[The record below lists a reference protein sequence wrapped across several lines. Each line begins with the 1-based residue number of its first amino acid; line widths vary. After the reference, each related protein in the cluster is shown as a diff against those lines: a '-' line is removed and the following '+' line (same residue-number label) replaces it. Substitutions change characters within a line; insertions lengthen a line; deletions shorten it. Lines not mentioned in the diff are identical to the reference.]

1 MTQAPDTL
9 TDDLGRSL
17 RTSLQV
23 ALLAGEAIARRRENR
38 LREARQ
44 RSEEHARAF
53 QTRLRAERGS
63 AEAQLRPVHSSR
75 WWDAAT
81 PEILAETYRTAHAWK
96 NESPIAADALARLD
110 DQLSARHGI
119 DTATLGVEQAGVADR
134 LAAVMNERAA
144 REAAS
149 NSFAERGF
157 TVVDDR
163 PAGRGF
169 IPTWDLRQA
178 NGENIDRAAIDE
190 APQHWAVF
198 LTRDDKNE
206 WAPEFF
212 CTDVAAAG
220 LDRPVPPLY
229 LAHEDGWWEMA
240 AEHQIAEIY
249 EQFIHNNAAYGVAR
263 MEDQISRH
271 YGIDASTSRGLP
283 DELADRLAAV
293 NAERAATVSA
303 EKSTRERADTVA
315 AITLANRVDA
325 SRGAARG
332 PVEAQLR
339 AVHSP
344 GWWDAATPET
354 LAETYRMADTWKYE
368 SPVAANALAQLT
380 DQLATRY
387 GIDTITLGNDS
398 GSVADDLAEVLNRR
412 AAREAQSTP
421 TPDPMADVLNK
432 RDRQAAEFDAALEW
446 AKTAVPRDAE
456 RYVYAAGERKD
467 AALETITTGWEVVQS
482 KAWATENAP
491 ALAAQ
496 FAQTEISANRQDYL
510 TARTELIEEWS
521 TAGRPRVDAALGTR
535 PAAGSASSAA
545 PHRYDSKERR
555 DALTAQLQAAGV
567 DPDAIE
573 ARLAADRD
581 NAHPIGTPAASTS
594 ASPKAS
600 KGDRSNTRSAST
612 ERGDR

>member
-81 PEILAETYRTAHAWK
+81 PEILADTYRTAHAWK
-96 NESPIAADALARLD
+96 DQSPVAADALARLD
-110 DQLSARHGI
+110 DQLAARHKI
-119 DTATLGVEQAGVADR
+119 DTTALGVDQAGVADR
-134 LAAVMNERAA
+134 LAEVMNERAA
-144 REAAS
+144 REAAA
-149 NSFAERGF
+149 NSYAERGF

-178 NGENIDRAAIDE
+178 NGEDVDRGAIDS

-229 LAHEDGWWEMA
+229 LAYEDWWWEMA

-249 EQFIHNNAAYGVAR
+249 EQFIHTGAAYGVAH

-271 YGIDASTSRGLP
+271 YGIDAKTFRGLP
-283 DELADRLAAV
+283 DELAGRLAAV
-293 NAERAATVSA
+293 TAERAATASA
-303 EKSTRERADTVA
+303 EKSTRERSDTVA
-315 AITLANRVDA
+315 AIAHADRVDA
-325 SRGAARG
+325 AR
-332 PVEAQLR
+332 ETQ
-339 AVHSP
+339 
-344 GWWDAATPET
+344 ATPAPGT
-354 LAETYRMADTWKYE
+354 QLDT
-368 SPVAANALAQLT
+368 
-380 DQLATRY
+380 R
-387 GIDTITLGNDS
+387 
-398 GSVADDLAEVLNRR
+398 
-412 AAREAQSTP
+412 
-421 TPDPMADVLNK
+421 
-432 RDRQAAEFDAALEW
+432 AAEFDAALEW
-446 AKTAVPRDAE
+446 AKATVPRDAE
-456 RYVYAAGERKD
+456 RYVYASGERKD
-467 AALETITTGWEVVQS
+467 AARETITIGWEVVQS

-510 TARTELIEEWS
+510 TARTELIQEWS
-521 TAGRPRVDAALGTR
+521 TAGRPRVDAALGAQ
-535 PAAGSASSAA
+535 PAAASASSAS

-555 DALTAQLQAAGV
+555 DALAAELTAAGV
-567 DPDAIE
+567 APDAVA
-573 ARLAADRD
+573 ARIAADRD
-581 NAHPIGTPAASTS
+581 NAHPIGTPPAVSTS
-594 ASPKAS
+594 TSPKAS
-600 KGDRSNTRSAST
+600 KGDRSKTRSVST

>member
-75 WWDAAT
+75 WWEAAT

-96 NESPIAADALARLD
+96 EQSPVAADALTRLD
-110 DQLSARHGI
+110 DQISARHGI
-119 DTATLGVEQAGVADR
+119 DTATLGVEQAGIADQ

-149 NSFAERGF
+149 NSFAVRGF

-178 NGENIDRAAIDE
+178 NGEGIDRAAID
-190 APQHWAVF
+190 ADPKHWAVF

-249 EQFIHNNAAYGVAR
+249 EQFIHNGSSYGVAR

-271 YGIDASTSRGLP
+271 YGIDASTSRGIP
-283 DELADRLAAV
+283 DELADRIAAV
-293 NAERAATVSA
+293 NAERADTVAA
-303 EKSTRERADTVA
+303 EKSTRERTDTVA
-315 AITLANRVDA
+315 AIAHADRVD
-325 SRGAARG
+325 
-332 PVEAQLR
+332 
-339 AVHSP
+339 
-344 GWWDAATPET
+344 
-354 LAETYRMADTWKYE
+354 
-368 SPVAANALAQLT
+368 
-380 DQLATRY
+380 
-387 GIDTITLGNDS
+387 
-398 GSVADDLAEVLNRR
+398 

-421 TPDPMADVLNK
+421 TPETQLDTRP
-432 RDRQAAEFDAALEW
+432 AEFDAALEW

-456 RYVYAAGERKD
+456 RYVYAGGERKD
-467 AALETITTGWEVVQS
+467 AARETITTGWEVVQS
-482 KAWATENAP
+482 KAWATEHAP

-521 TAGRPRVDAALGTR
+521 TAGRPRVDAALGAQ
-535 PAAGSASSAA
+535 PAAASASS
-545 PHRYDSKERR
+545 PSTHRYDSKERR
-555 DALTAQLQAAGV
+555 DALTAQLQGAGV

-581 NAHPIGTPAASTS
+581 NAHPIGTSAASTS
-594 ASPKAS
+594 RSPKAS
-600 KGDRSNTRSAST
+600 KGDRSNSRSAST

>member
-23 ALLAGEAIARRRENR
+23 ALLTGEAIARRRENQ

-81 PEILAETYRTAHAWK
+81 PEILADTYRTAHAWK
-96 NESPIAADALARLD
+96 DQSPIAADALARLD

-119 DTATLGVEQAGVADR
+119 NTTRLSVEQAGVADR

-157 TVVDDR
+157 TIVDDR

-206 WAPEFF
+206 WAPELF

-229 LAHEDGWWEMA
+229 LVYEDWWWEMA

-249 EQFIHNNAAYGVAR
+249 EQFIHNNAPYGVAR

-283 DELADRLAAV
+283 DELADRLTAV
-293 NAERAATVSA
+293 NAERAAKASA
-303 EKSTRERADTVA
+303 EKSTRERSDTAA
-315 AITLANRVDA
+315 AIANADRVD
-325 SRGAARG
+325 
-332 PVEAQLR
+332 
-339 AVHSP
+339 
-344 GWWDAATPET
+344 
-354 LAETYRMADTWKYE
+354 
-368 SPVAANALAQLT
+368 
-380 DQLATRY
+380 
-387 GIDTITLGNDS
+387 
-398 GSVADDLAEVLNRR
+398 
-412 AAREAQSTP
+412 AAREAQSNP
-421 TPDPMADVLNK
+421 TPGTQLDT
-432 RDRQAAEFDAALEW
+432 RAAEFDAALEW

-467 AALETITTGWEVVQS
+467 AARETITTGWEVIQS
-482 KAWATENAP
+482 KAWATEHAP
-491 ALAAQ
+491 AFAAQ
-496 FAQTEISANRQDYL
+496 FAQTEVSANRQDYL
-510 TARTELIEEWS
+510 TARTELIQEWS
-521 TAGRPRVDAALGTR
+521 TAGRPRVDAALGTQ
-535 PAAGSASSAA
+535 PETASASSPA

-555 DALTAQLQAAGV
+555 DALTAQLHAAGV
-567 DPDAIE
+567 DQDAID

-581 NAHPIGTPAASTS
+581 NAHPIGTPAAST
-594 ASPKAS
+594 AKSPKAS
-600 KGDRSNTRSAST
+600 KGDRSKSRSAST

>member
-1 MTQAPDTL
+1 MTQPPDTL

-17 RTSLQV
+17 RTTLQV

-38 LREARQ
+38 LGEARQ
-44 RSEEHARAF
+44 RSEEQARAL
-53 QTRLRAERGS
+53 QTRLRAERTS

-81 PEILAETYRTAHAWK
+81 PEILADTYRTAHAWK
-96 NESPIAADALARLD
+96 EQSPVAADALARLD
-110 DQLSARHGI
+110 DQLATRHGI
-119 DTATLGVEQAGVADR
+119 DTTTLVNEQGAVADR
-134 LAAVMNERAA
+134 LAAVMNERTA
-144 REAAS
+144 RDAAS
-149 NSFAERGF
+149 NAYSERGF
-157 TVVDDR
+157 TVVSDR

-178 NGENIDRAAIDE
+178 SGENIDRGAIDSS
-190 APQHWAVF
+190 PQHWAVF
-198 LTRDDKNE
+198 LTRDDTNK

-212 CTDVAAAG
+212 CTDVAGAG

-229 LAHEDGWWEMA
+229 LAHEDWWWEMA

-271 YGIDASTSRGLP
+271 YGIDARALRGLP

-293 NAERAATVSA
+293 HAERAATATA
-303 EKSTRERADTVA
+303 EKSTRERSNTAASITIADRIDAIHA
-315 AITLANRVDA
+315 ADRTSA
-325 SRGAARG
+325 
-332 PVEAQLR
+332 EAQLR
-339 AVHSP
+339 PVHSTR
-344 GWWDAATPET
+344 WWDAATPEK
-354 LAETYRMADTWKYE
+354 LAGTYRIANTWKSE
-368 SPVAANALAQLT
+368 SPVAADALALLN

-387 GIDTITLGNDS
+387 GIDTATLGRET
-398 GSVADDLAEVLNRR
+398 GRVADDVAKVLNRR
-412 AAREAQSTP
+412 AARDAPSAP
-421 TPDPMADVLNK
+421 TPEPGV
-432 RDRQAAEFDAALEW
+432 QPAEFDAALEW

-456 RYVYAAGERKD
+456 RYVYADGERKD
-467 AALETITTGWEVVQS
+467 AARETITTGWEVVQS

-496 FAQTEISANRQDYL
+496 FAQTEVSANRQDYL
-510 TARTELIEEWS
+510 TARTELIHEWS
-521 TAGRPRVDAALGTR
+521 TAGRPRVEAALGT
-535 PAAGSASSAA
+535 PTAAQSAA
-545 PHRYDSKERR
+545 SPSPHRYDSPERR
-555 DALTAQLQAAGV
+555 GALAAQLHAAGV

-581 NAHPIGTPAASTS
+581 NAHPIGTPAASIST
-594 ASPKAS
+594 SPKAN
-600 KGDRSNTRSAST
+600 KGDRSNSRSTST